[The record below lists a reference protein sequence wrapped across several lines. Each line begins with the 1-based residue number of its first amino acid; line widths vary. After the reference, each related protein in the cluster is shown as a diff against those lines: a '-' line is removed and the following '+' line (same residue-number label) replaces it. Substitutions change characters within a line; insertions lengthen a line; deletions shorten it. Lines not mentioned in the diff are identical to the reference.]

1 MAVNFKKK
9 NKNQNLENTE
19 TIEREHSHTP
29 LGRREAGLG
38 RLGKVVGGMGRFR
51 RKMVERSWCSQREHV
66 WDICVGG
73 VIAPLGTVMTSESIT

>member
-9 NKNQNLENTE
+9 KNLENTE
-19 TIEREHSHTP
+19 IAERELSHIP

-66 WDICVGG
+66 WAICVGG
-73 VIAPLGTVMTSESIT
+73 VIAPLGTVMTSESIA